1 MLRKALV
8 VTATLVTAIVGAN
21 LAPLP
26 ANAALAYNFDNW
38 TFTPCGATGRSG
50 PSLAQCQT
58 EYASSSFASD
68 TNYFKNDGYGMQLWK
83 PPVAGNYTFEVAGAG
98 GGGTNGGKGGVFQF
112 SATLSATTWVC
123 LQVGQKGEA
132 DTNFP
137 ESGGGGGAS
146 AINVTNTSTTACT
159 SSMHAGGGGGGGT
172 TAGGDAAA
180 QISYLPGYTTGG
192 ILAGA
197 GSGANAGPA
206 INYQFI
212 FGFGTSGCA
221 SGGGPLTGCLLY
233 TSPSPRDS

>member
-8 VTATLVTAIVGAN
+8 VTATLVTTIAGVS

-26 ANAALAYNFDNW
+26 ANAALAYSFDKW

-58 EYASSSFASD
+58 SYASSSFASD
-68 TNYFKNDGYGMQLWK
+68 TNYFKTDGFGMQLWK
-83 PPVAGNYTFEVAGAG
+83 PPVAGYYTFEVAGAG

-112 SATLSATTWVC
+112 SATLAATNWVC

-146 AINVTNTSTTACT
+146 AINVTNSSTTACT
-159 SSMHAGGGGGGGT
+159 SSMHAGGGGGG
-172 TAGGDAAA
+172 AWRDAAA
-180 QISYLPGYTTGG
+180 AAGG
-192 ILAGA
+192 G
-197 GSGANAGPA
+197 GRSG
-206 INYQFI
+206 
-212 FGFGTSGCA
+212 A
-221 SGGGPLTGCLLY
+221 SGGGGVKG
-233 TSPSPRDS
+233 RGVGG